1 MTFGVSRTMPNV
13 PDLPRNDQHAPAV
26 LLKTA
31 DGGTESIPDTVS
43 FGVTMAPAFK
53 EVQP

>member
-1 MTFGVSRTMPNV
+1 MPNV